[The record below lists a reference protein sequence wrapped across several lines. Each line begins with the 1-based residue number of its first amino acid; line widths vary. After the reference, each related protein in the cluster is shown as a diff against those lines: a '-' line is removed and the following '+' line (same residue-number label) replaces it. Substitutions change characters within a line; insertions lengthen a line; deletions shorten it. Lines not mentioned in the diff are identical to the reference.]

1 MSWRGRRVLPALVAA
16 ACMASPAGGSI
27 AVADDVSAPS
37 LRVDAARNAELSWTQ
52 GGARH
57 TLLVPAQGRVLPGGH
72 LSGTDVSRGASTA
85 GVPFARVVRT
95 SPGGWTFALEAWRV
109 LPGGPVELHFARWR
123 GPATVARLTATPA
136 STGTLLSGSVTLA
149 GRPVPTTSRTPA
161 GKIVRQYAYLDAF
174 HGTWR
179 RLGGVAVRAD
189 GTFRRLVPK
198 ASEASRYRVLVPGPN
213 VGLTYAPDAV
223 ATTG

>member
-1 MSWRGRRVLPALVAA
+1 VLPALVAA
-16 ACMASPAGGSI
+16 AFAASPAAGSI
-27 AVADDVSAPS
+27 AVADDVSAPA
-37 LRVDAARNAELSWTQ
+37 LRVDAARNAEVSWTQ

-57 TLLVPAQGRVLPGGH
+57 TLLVPPQGRVLPGGH
-72 LSGTDVSRGASTA
+72 LSGGDMTHSAPTG

-95 SPGGWTFALEAWRV
+95 GPGGWKYALEAWRV

-123 GPATVARLTATPA
+123 GAATVARLTATPT
-136 STGTLLSGSVTLA
+136 STGVLLSGSVTLA
-149 GRPVPTTSRTPA
+149 GRPVPTTSRTPG
-161 GKIVRQYAYLDAF
+161 GKVVRQYAYLDAF

-198 ASEASRYRVLVPGPN
+198 GSEASRYRVLVPGPN
-213 VGLTYAPDAV
+213 VGATYAPDAV
-223 ATTG
+223 ATTS